1 MGYSETLVNLVRK
14 AQTHPTTQPIAK
26 DPQKID
32 KKLPTALKTAMP
44 EFDMQEEGCLK
55 FQRAG
60 NFTPDDSNNPS
71 N

>member
-44 EFDMQEEGCLK
+44 EFDMQEEGGLK
-55 FQRAG
+55 FQKAG
-60 NFTPDDSNNPS
+60 KLTPDDSNNPS